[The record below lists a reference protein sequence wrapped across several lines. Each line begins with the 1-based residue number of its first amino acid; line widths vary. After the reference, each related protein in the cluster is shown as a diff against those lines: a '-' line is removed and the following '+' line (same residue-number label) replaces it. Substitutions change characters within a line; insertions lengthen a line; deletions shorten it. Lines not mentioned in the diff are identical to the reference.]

1 VIEFIENFHFLRPH
15 WLWAVIAIPA
25 LLFWQRY
32 KVRTQS
38 SWQQIIAPALLPL
51 LIQTSGRKSR
61 FMPLLATLLIG
72 LTVGAAGPTWQRLPQ
87 PVEINQSALVVILDL
102 SPSLYAKDITPSRL
116 VRARY
121 KLLDLLN
128 QRRDGLTA
136 LVVYAGQAHV
146 LSPLT
151 EDNNTIA
158 HLVPI
163 LSPSLLL
170 EIGSNL
176 EDAIDQALVLL
187 QNGAEGRGDIVL
199 ITDGATANAA
209 RTSSEILADYSAV
222 RLSILGVGTA
232 SGAPIP
238 LADGGFL
245 KAADGAIVLPKLNSA
260 VLADLASRHRGIYRR
275 LSADDSDTNALLEH
289 IDSRATT
296 ASKPAERDF
305 DQWRDTAHWVA
316 LLLLLP
322 MALCFRRGLLAV
334 TFVLLLPATHTPS
347 AFAQA
352 AETDS
357 TAPSLGERAQQQWQ
371 DLWWRRD
378 QQAAAKLAEGDASTA
393 AELFERSDWAGTAA
407 YRNGDYNRAVEHF
420 LTDPE
425 SQYNPTALY
434 NAATAL
440 ARSGE
445 LETALATYNQL
456 LAQQPEHADGRYN
469 RDIVKRALQQQ
480 QQQEKEQQQQENQQQ
495 NQQQSEQHDQNQ
507 QSQNEDQAG
516 DNQQN
521 QQQPDADSRAQ
532 QQNQPQNGEQDQPS
546 GDQPDQQ
553 KPAEQESAEQP
564 SEQQSDQAAQG
575 EKDENNE
582 QSEESTQL
590 NAASSDQQ
598 QEADRELEQWLRK
611 IDDDPAGLLRAKFRY
626 QSQQRAREQKLRPP
640 PSSDQSERW

>member
-1 VIEFIENFHFLRPH
+1 MIEFIENFHFLRPH

-25 LLFWQRY
+25 LLFWQRH
-32 KVRTQS
+32 KTRSQS
-38 SWQQIIAPALLPL
+38 GWQQIIAPAILPL
-51 LIQTSGRKSR
+51 LTQSSGGKSR

-102 SPSLYAKDITPSRL
+102 SPSLYAKDIAPSRL
-116 VRARY
+116 VRARF

-176 EDAIDQALVLL
+176 EDAIDQALILL
-187 QNGAEGRGDIVL
+187 QNGAEGRGDIIL

-209 RTSSEILADYSAV
+209 RTSSEILNDHSAV

-260 VLADLASRHRGIYRR
+260 VLADLASRHRGIYRT

-296 ASKPAERDF
+296 ASKPVERDF

-334 TFVLLLPATHTPS
+334 TFFLLLPATHTPS

-393 AELFERSDWAGTAA
+393 AQLFERSDWAGTAA
-407 YRNGDYNRAVEHF
+407 YRNGDYNRAVEYF
-420 LTDPE
+420 LADPE

-456 LAQQPEHADGRYN
+456 LAQQPEHTDGRYN
-469 RDIVKRALQQQ
+469 RDIVERALQQQ
-480 QQQEKEQQQQENQQQ
+480 QQQEKEQQQQENQQE

-507 QSQNEDQAG
+507 QSQSEDQAG

-575 EKDENNE
+575 EQGESNE
-582 QSEESTQL
+582 QSEESAQL
-590 NAASSDQQ
+590 NAANSDQQ
-598 QEADRELEQWLRK
+598 QESDRELEQWLRK

>member
-1 VIEFIENFHFLRPH
+1 MIEFIENFHFLRPH

-209 RTSSEILADYSAV
+209 RTSSEILA
-222 RLSILGVGTA
+222 
-232 SGAPIP
+232 
-238 LADGGFL
+238 
-245 KAADGAIVLPKLNSA
+245 
-260 VLADLASRHRGIYRR
+260 RR
-275 LSADDSDTNALLEH
+275 LSVLRQENH
-289 IDSRATT
+289 VT
-296 ASKPAERDF
+296 ARLRVGER
-305 DQWRDTAHWVA
+305 
-316 LLLLLP
+316 
-322 MALCFRRGLLAV
+322 
-334 TFVLLLPATHTPS
+334 
-347 AFAQA
+347 
-352 AETDS
+352 TD
-357 TAPSLGERAQQQWQ
+357 APSWGMV
-371 DLWWRRD
+371 
-378 QQAAAKLAEGDASTA
+378 KTGDAA
-393 AELFERSDWAGTAA
+393 
-407 YRNGDYNRAVEHF
+407 
-420 LTDPE
+420 
-425 SQYNPTALY
+425 
-434 NAATAL
+434 
-440 ARSGE
+440 
-445 LETALATYNQL
+445 
-456 LAQQPEHADGRYN
+456 
-469 RDIVKRALQQQ
+469 
-480 QQQEKEQQQQENQQQ
+480 
-495 NQQQSEQHDQNQ
+495 
-507 QSQNEDQAG
+507 
-516 DNQQN
+516 
-521 QQQPDADSRAQ
+521 
-532 QQNQPQNGEQDQPS
+532 
-546 GDQPDQQ
+546 
-553 KPAEQESAEQP
+553 
-564 SEQQSDQAAQG
+564 
-575 EKDENNE
+575 
-582 QSEESTQL
+582 
-590 NAASSDQQ
+590 
-598 QEADRELEQWLRK
+598 
-611 IDDDPAGLLRAKFRY
+611 
-626 QSQQRAREQKLRPP
+626 
-640 PSSDQSERW
+640 

>member
-1 VIEFIENFHFLRPH
+1 MIEFIENFHFLRPH
-15 WLWAVIAIPA
+15 WLWAVMAIPA
-25 LLFWQRY
+25 LLFWQRHRA
-32 KVRTQS
+32 RTGS
-38 SWQQIIAPALLPL
+38 GWQQIIAPALLPL
-51 LIQTSGRKSR
+51 LTRTSGRQSR
-61 FMPLLATLLIG
+61 FMTLLATLLVG
-72 LTVGAAGPTWQRLPQ
+72 LTLGAAGPSWQRLPQ

-102 SPSLYAKDITPSRL
+102 SPSLYAKDVTPSRL

-176 EDAIDQALVLL
+176 EDAIEQALTLL

-209 RTSSEILADYSAV
+209 RNSSEILADYSAV

-260 VLADLASRHRGIYRR
+260 ALADLAARHRGIYRT
-275 LSADDSDTNALLEH
+275 LSADDRDTKALLEH
-289 IDSRATT
+289 IDSRANA
-296 ASKPAERDF
+296 ASKPVEREF
-305 DQWRDTAHWVA
+305 DQWRDNAHWVA

-322 MALCFRRGLLAV
+322 LALCFRRGLLAITLV
-334 TFVLLLPATHTPS
+334 VLLPVMHPPS
-347 AFAQA
+347 AVAQA
-352 AETDS
+352 SETA
-357 TAPSLGERAQQQWQ
+357 APTLSQRAQQQWQ

-378 QQAAAKLAEGDASTA
+378 QQAAAKLAQGDASSA
-393 AELFERSDWAGTAA
+393 AQLFERSDWAGTAA
-407 YRNGDYNRAVEHF
+407 YRSGDYNRAVEHF
-420 LTDPE
+420 LADPE
-425 SQYNPTALY
+425 SHNNPAALY
-434 NAATAL
+434 NTATAL

-445 LETALATYNQL
+445 LAAALATYEQL

-469 RDIVKRALQQQ
+469 RDIVERALQQK
-480 QQQEKEQQQQENQQQ
+480 QQQEKEQQQQQQENQQQ

-507 QSQNEDQAG
+507 QSQSEDQAG

-532 QQNQPQNGEQDQPS
+532 QQNQSQNGEQDQPS

-553 KPAEQESAEQP
+553 KPADQERAEQP

-575 EKDENNE
+575 EQGDSNE
-582 QSEESTQL
+582 QSEESAQL
-590 NAASSDQQ
+590 NTATSEQQ

-640 PSSDQSERW
+640 PNSDQSERW